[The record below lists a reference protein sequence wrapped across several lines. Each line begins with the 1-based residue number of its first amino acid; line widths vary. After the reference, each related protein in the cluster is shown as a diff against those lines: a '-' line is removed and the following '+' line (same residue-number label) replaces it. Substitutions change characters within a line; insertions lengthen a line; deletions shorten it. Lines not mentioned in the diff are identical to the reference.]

1 MGAIEE
7 GEDEEEYEVEQPESP
22 TKLKFGKSDKKCSK
36 RIQFS
41 FSILENFT
49 FALLILVCDIFNR
62 IGDTGDSF
70 EEHNFYEFLKPNL
83 GWCENQRLSILE
95 TFKTSR

>member
-22 TKLKFGKSDKKCSK
+22 TKLKFGKSDKKCFK

-41 FSILENFT
+41 Q
-49 FALLILVCDIFNR
+49 
-62 IGDTGDSF
+62 
-70 EEHNFYEFLKPNL
+70 FLKISL
-83 GWCENQRLSILE
+83 LHC
-95 TFKTSR
+95 